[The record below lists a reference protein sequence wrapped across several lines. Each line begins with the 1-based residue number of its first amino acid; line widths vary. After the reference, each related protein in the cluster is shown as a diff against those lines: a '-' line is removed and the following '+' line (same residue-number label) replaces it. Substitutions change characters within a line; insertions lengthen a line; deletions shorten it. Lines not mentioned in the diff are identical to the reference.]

1 MRRSVWGVLICFVV
15 SFAAV
20 SSAARPDDSE
30 SPIKTTS
37 SQDGINDLFEQYY
50 SAIAQGQFKD
60 ALQIA
65 DQLPMD
71 PSNTDGR
78 AIVDSM
84 RATAL
89 FGLNRDAE
97 AQKLLTE
104 ISQLGARTPYAD
116 YNLFMGGIAT
126 NHHAVAADALDRMI
140 AKYPDT
146 VRDIDTDLMDVF
158 MREAD
163 KTQVQRN
170 ENRIIALAHLG
181 YCANSE
187 CGDGYATDAI
197 KILVRRGDF
206 TSATNLLPTLKDS
219 DALQQ
224 MLVLR
229 RFAPLWPAIEAMAG
243 SHFSKIKEANLA
255 AAEKTYRASPSDY
268 KQLQRYVDAL
278 AQAGRLKEAIALRSK
293 LPWTKEGFASADE
306 PLSWAVNSIA
316 YALDEAGQMDEAD
329 RLFEQLNDGASP
341 DADWLVNTKINRLE
355 VLLSDGRYD
364 KVIPLLDSTAKVKGS
379 PFAYQLIRQ
388 IRYCAVVNVSGSNA
402 AAKYLPDLLTHAS
415 DSFDATVDALVCAGD
430 LKDAE
435 KVALEGLAQTDPA
448 ERAYFEAHFVRDLQI
463 RSWDGYGVNAWH
475 DRWQNFRKRPAI
487 AVAFTRL
494 GRDLPEEFAAEST
507 H

>member
-1 MRRSVWGVLICFVV
+1 MRLSVWGVLTCFVL
-15 SFAAV
+15 SFASV

-30 SPIKTTS
+30 SPIKANS
-37 SQDGINDLFEQYY
+37 PQDGINDLFEQYY
-50 SAIAQGQFKD
+50 SAVAQGQFKD

-104 ISQLGARTPYAD
+104 IAELGARTPFAD

-126 NHHAVAADALDRMI
+126 NHHSVAADALDRLI
-140 AKYPDT
+140 AKNPDS
-146 VRDIDTDLMDVF
+146 VRDIDTNLMNVF
-158 MREAD
+158 MRQVD
-163 KTQVQRN
+163 KTQIQRN

-181 YCANSE
+181 YCSNSE
-187 CGDGYATDAI
+187 CGDGYAADAI
-197 KILVRRGDF
+197 KISVRRGDF
-206 TSATNLLPTLKDS
+206 TSATDLLPTLKDS

-229 RFAPLWPAIEAMAG
+229 RFAPLWSAIEAGAG
-243 SHFSKIKEANLA
+243 SHFNKIKEANLA
-255 AAEKTYRASPSDY
+255 AAKKTYLASPNDY

-278 AQAGRLKEAIALRSK
+278 AQAGRLKEATGLRSK
-293 LPWTKEGFASADE
+293 LPSSKEGFASADE
-306 PLSWAVNSIA
+306 SLSWAVNSIA
-316 YALDEAGQMDEAD
+316 DALDEARRMNEAD
-329 RLFEQLNDGASP
+329 LLFEQLNDGASP

-355 VLLSDGRYD
+355 VLLSDGRYE
-364 KVIPLLDSTAKVKGS
+364 KVIPLLDSTAKVNGS

-388 IRYCAVVNVSGSNA
+388 IRYCAVSNVSGKKG
-402 AAKYLPDLLTHAS
+402 AAKYLSDLLTHAS

-430 LKDAE
+430 LEEAE
-435 KVALEGLAQTDPA
+435 KVALNGLAQTDSA
-448 ERAYFEAHFVRDLQI
+448 ERAYFEAHFVRDLQV

-475 DRWQNFRKRPAI
+475 DRWQDFRKRPAI
-487 AVAFTRL
+487 AAAFARL
-494 GRDLPEEFAAEST
+494 GRDLPEEFAAQST
-507 H
+507 Q